1 MYYIKRL
8 INKIASA
15 QIIIALVAHLLED
28 GHTPEQFVF
37 SSDRP
42 ILFHPKP
49 HRSDTKQGCE
59 LFWKTVGRSG
69 NKLLSVG
76 YLTCCA
82 ITLLVWISIN
92 KTLSNGFLIYKKT
105 LIVIV

>member
-28 GHTPEQFVF
+28 GHTSEHFVF

-42 ILFHPKP
+42 TLFIRNLTAAIPNK
-49 HRSDTKQGCE
+49 S
-59 LFWKTVGRSG
+59 VSYSG
-69 NKLLSVG
+69 KLLEDREIN
-76 YLTCCA
+76 CCR
-82 ITLLVWISIN
+82 
-92 KTLSNGFLIYKKT
+92 
-105 LIVIV
+105 

>member
-28 GHTPEQFVF
+28 GHTSEHFVF

-42 ILFHPKP
+42 TLFIRTSPQ
-49 HRSDTKQGCE
+49 RYQTR
-59 LFWKTVGRSG
+59 V
-69 NKLLSVG
+69 
-76 YLTCCA
+76 
-82 ITLLVWISIN
+82 
-92 KTLSNGFLIYKKT
+92 
-105 LIVIV
+105 

>member
-28 GHTPEQFVF
+28 GHTSEHFVF

-42 ILFHPKP
+42 TLFIRNLTAAIPNKGV
-49 HRSDTKQGCE
+49 SY
-59 LFWKTVGRSG
+59 SG
-69 NKLLSVG
+69 KLLVDREIN
-76 YLTCCA
+76 CCR
-82 ITLLVWISIN
+82 
-92 KTLSNGFLIYKKT
+92 
-105 LIVIV
+105 